1 MSLDQVLPY
10 AIASVTLLGPLFG
23 FCFSIISRLA
33 KIEERLSNE
42 DVRVKESL
50 ERHDRHIHEIRNH
63 LQTISM
69 QLARKGLS
77 DE

>member
-42 DVRVKESL
+42 DIRVKESL